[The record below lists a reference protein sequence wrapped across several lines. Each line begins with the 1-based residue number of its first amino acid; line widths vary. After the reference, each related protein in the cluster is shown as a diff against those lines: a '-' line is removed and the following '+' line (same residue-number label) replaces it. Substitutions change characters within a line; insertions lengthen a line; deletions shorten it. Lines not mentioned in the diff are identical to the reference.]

1 MEENNKEIK
10 VRIVEINEISYK
22 QTQPPIPFEKMVFG
36 ENLIFGLGF
45 NFDVSIEN
53 EIFKHK
59 TLISF
64 IIEGFDEPII
74 ELETELVF
82 HVINLQSVVE
92 SKKDKEMDIDDNF
105 LSTIT
110 GVSLGTSRGI
120 LAKNT
125 KGTPLAKFPLPILN
139 PSEILKDLVKKENKK

>member
-1 MEENNKEIK
+1 MEEKDNEIK
-10 VRIVEINEISYK
+10 VSIVEINEISYK
-22 QTQPPIPFEKMVFG
+22 QTQLPVPIEEIVFG
-36 ENLIFGLGF
+36 ENLIFSLAF
-45 NFDVSIEN
+45 NFDTSIEG

-59 TLISF
+59 TLIKF
-64 IIEGFDEPII
+64 IIEGIEEPII

-82 HVINLQSVVE
+82 HVINLKNVVKPI
-92 SKKDKEMDIDDNF
+92 KKGIMDIDDNF
-105 LSTIT
+105 LATLT

-139 PSEILKDLVKKENKK
+139 PSDILKDLEKVENK